1 MREFSP
7 PPVRV
12 PVYEG
17 ISKRIDFQKGFVN
30 SRISMTGVKRGRFL
44 RYFMFKTREHRDIS
58 KVFN

>member
-12 PVYEG
+12 HVYEG
-17 ISKRIDFQKGFVN
+17 ISKRIDFQKGL
-30 SRISMTGVKRGRFL
+30 KRGRFL